1 MATIARGGTEGVMV
15 CPTVS
20 QKSLINS
27 LSDYFAATIQHLPLA
42 NTDAAISGLRSRYL
56 HLCGLGDK
64 LPAHDSI
71 QTPDGFDIESLIKS
85 LPEDWFKES
94 NGVPG
99 STNPPAEVNGDN
111 NGTAQ
116 RPAAESLQTINQA
129 AITMAFFGWDST
141 IDGSMD
147 LAACRACFRRLG
159 LWMYKPKENGDISV
173 YTSLDAAAEHMD
185 YCPWVDRVAQ
195 SGTGKANEKAASL
208 RSGWEIVTEAV
219 KVKHRRRIRSVASVD
234 TLRTEPSTPSA
245 ETFSDEGAENE
256 ETKKAADR
264 EWWAKIRRMRHVLT
278 HKSPRRKPAPPQ

>member
-1 MATIARGGTEGVMV
+1 
-15 CPTVS
+15 
-20 QKSLINS
+20 
-27 LSDYFAATIQHLPLA
+27 
-42 NTDAAISGLRSRYL
+42 
-56 HLCGLGDK
+56 
-64 LPAHDSI
+64 
-71 QTPDGFDIESLIKS
+71 
-85 LPEDWFKES
+85 
-94 NGVPG
+94 
-99 STNPPAEVNGDN
+99 
-111 NGTAQ
+111 
-116 RPAAESLQTINQA
+116 
-129 AITMAFFGWDST
+129 
-141 IDGSMD
+141 
-147 LAACRACFRRLG
+147 
-159 LWMYKPKENGDISV
+159 MYKPKENGDVSV

-195 SGTGKANEKAASL
+195 SGTGKADEKAASL